1 MKITKRQLR
10 RIIRENM
17 AMRMMNQDAVDDMIA
32 DDMDS
37 APKKRKV
44 GDVEIVDGAFE
55 GTTDDRA
62 KLTDELKGIIQ
73 KLKDDGKESQIP
85 KGADEI
91 LAKNH
96 GDELLALR
104 GVLKP
109 SFMKRMMGM
118 LFPEGKARLTEAQ
131 LRQVIREV
139 MAGSPTI
146 GKPSGKGTDHLF
158 TDTYGLGR
166 EDSMAGM
173 NPQSDDQEYM
183 RGYNESQLDAGL
195 PKAQP
200 PSEPATAEKLDP
212 NKLKSAFV
220 SSKKDRSEMAEYI
233 RKRNERMAKL
243 KGMK

>member
-1 MKITKRQLR
+1 MIITKRQLR
-10 RIIRENM
+10 RIIRE
-17 AMRMMNQDAVDDMIA
+17 A
-32 DDMDS
+32 
-37 APKKRKV
+37 
-44 GDVEIVDGAFE
+44 
-55 GTTDDRA
+55 
-62 KLTDELKGIIQ
+62 
-73 KLKDDGKESQIP
+73 
-85 KGADEI
+85 
-91 LAKNH
+91 
-96 GDELLALR
+96 
-104 GVLKP
+104 
-109 SFMKRMMGM
+109 
-118 LFPEGKARLTEAQ
+118 
-131 LRQVIREV
+131 

-146 GKPSGKGTDHLF
+146 GKPSAKGTDHLF

-173 NPQSDDQEYM
+173 NPQSDDHEYM

-212 NKLKSAFV
+212 NKLKGAFV

>member
-10 RIIRENM
+10 KIIRENM

-55 GTTDDRA
+55 GTTSDRA
-62 KLTDELKGIIQ
+62 KLTDELEGIIQ
-73 KLKDDGKESQIP
+73 KLKDDGKEAQIP

-109 SFMKRMMGM
+109 SFMKKMMSM
-118 LFPEGKARLTEAQ
+118 LFPEGKARLTENQ
-131 LRQVIREV
+131 LRVVIRKAIRESMDVVNVDTGEV
-139 MAGSPTI
+139 IDFGEESPSQTVESGS
-146 GKPSGKGTDHLF
+146 
-158 TDTYGLGR
+158 
-166 EDSMAGM
+166 
-173 NPQSDDQEYM
+173 DQHA
-183 RGYNESQLDAGL
+183 NVLSESQSTVQAICCC
-195 PKAQP
+195 P
-200 PSEPATAEKLDP
+200 
-212 NKLKSAFV
+212 
-220 SSKKDRSEMAEYI
+220 
-233 RKRNERMAKL
+233 
-243 KGMK
+243 